1 MRFISILLFVS
12 FFLTNNTLA
21 ESRDK
26 NAFVSA
32 SAFNEANG
40 DHSGLELSALA
51 KSSDNFAVRLSGVLY
66 SEKKAPKIHDLY
78 GGFSATVY
86 FHLNQ
91 KYLNPYLG
99 LGLFAG
105 DTFNC
110 SDIDEEAGEC
120 TEDIVLAAYPEFG
133 VGINIGKLHI
143 FPFIRRYFDTNEH
156 ASTTSAYGVHIGINI
171 E

>member
-1 MRFISILLFVS
+1 MRFIFTFVLMA
-12 FFLTNNTLA
+12 FFWANNTLA
-21 ESRDK
+21 EGHDK
-26 NAFVSA
+26 NFFVSA

-40 DHSGLELSALA
+40 DHSGLELSVLTEP
-51 KSSDNFAVRLSGVLY
+51 SDYFAARLSGVLY

-78 GGFSATVY
+78 GGFSATAY

-133 VGINIGKLHI
+133 VGVNIGKLHI
-143 FPFIRRYFDTNEH
+143 FPFIRRYFDTNNH